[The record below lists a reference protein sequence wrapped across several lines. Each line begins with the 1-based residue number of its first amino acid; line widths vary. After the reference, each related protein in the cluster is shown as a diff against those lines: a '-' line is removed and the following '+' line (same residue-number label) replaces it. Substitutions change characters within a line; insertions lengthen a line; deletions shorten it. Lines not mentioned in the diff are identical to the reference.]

1 MRALA
6 LAVVCA
12 TACAD
17 VDDRPTDWRYL
28 HTAIVA
34 PACATAGCH
43 SAAAATAGLD
53 LSTATGAY
61 TYLTG
66 RICGEPVGP
75 GAPPR
80 NYVTPGSPEFSQLV
94 YQLRGAGRDRMPP
107 DGALPEVEIALIE
120 RWILEG
126 APCE

>member
-12 TACAD
+12 AACTAERPAD
-17 VDDRPTDWRYL
+17 WNYVHP
-28 HTAIVA
+28 AIIA

-43 SAAAATAGLD
+43 SKSAAAAGLD
-53 LSTATGAY
+53 LSTASGAY

-66 RICGEPVGP
+66 RICGEPAGP

-94 YQLRGAGRDRMPP
+94 YQLRGVGRNRMPP
-107 DGALPEVEIALIE
+107 DVPLPDAEIALIE
-120 RWILEG
+120 EWIARG
-126 APCE
+126 ATCE

>member
-1 MRALA
+1 VSLGGRRHRRPRS
-6 LAVVCA
+6 
-12 TACAD
+12 
-17 VDDRPTDWRYL
+17 VDCDR
-28 HTAIVA
+28 
-34 PACATAGCH
+34 G
-43 SAAAATAGLD
+43 
-53 LSTATGAY
+53 Y